1 MIVIHTQ
8 EKENTMRQLP
18 GLRLLAALMLL
29 AAIGLSAAA
38 CTPQPSEPIEPPAGA
53 VGDSDEGSEAEEGEE
68 VVEAGDPEEGKTKF
82 SVCAGCHGPDGKGL
96 PNLGKDL
103 HNNAFLAEM
112 SDAEAVAFLKV
123 GRDAAHP
130 LNTTGVAMPPKG
142 GNPAFDDED
151 LADIVAYVRT
161 LK

>member
-1 MIVIHTQ
+1 MI
-8 EKENTMRQLP
+8 NTTLVRTLALALLVATL
-18 GLRLLAALMLL
+18 GLAT
-29 AAIGLSAAA
+29 AA
-38 CTPQPSEPIEPPAGA
+38 CQPSDSADPAAGT
-53 VGDSDEGSEAEEGEE
+53 GQSGSESAEVEEDEAESGEGEE
-68 VVEAGDPEEGKTKF
+68 IAAGDPVEGKKGF
-82 SVCAGCHGPDGKGL
+82 STCAGCHGPDGKGL

-112 SDAEAVAFLKV
+112 TDAEAVAFLKV
-123 GRDAAHP
+123 GRDATHP

-161 LK
+161 LKD

>member
-1 MIVIHTQ
+1 MI
-8 EKENTMRQLP
+8 NTEWMRPLALALLVA
-18 GLRLLAALMLL
+18 GLGLAT
-29 AAIGLSAAA
+29 AA
-38 CTPQPSEPIEPPAGA
+38 CQPSPALEPAAGTVQPGA
-53 VGDSDEGSEAEEGEE
+53 APEEADEGSEAEESGEGEE
-68 VVEAGDPEEGKTKF
+68 IAAGDPEEGKKGF
-82 SVCAGCHGPDGKGL
+82 STCAGCHGPDGKGL

-112 SDAEAVAFLKV
+112 TDAEAVAFLKV
-123 GRDAAHP
+123 GREATHP

-151 LADIVAYVRT
+151 LANIVAYVRT